1 MYYKF
6 NLENQSESAPTE
18 KQMPGLISI
27 KEGQELLTASTM
39 PDTTVLV
46 GVRHVYVI
54 CARLMPS
61 TYTCRMPPARGTSAH
76 WQQLRQKN
84 LLTQ

>member
-6 NLENQSESAPTE
+6 NLENQSVLAPTE

-39 PDTTVLV
+39 PDIPVLV
-46 GVRHVYVI
+46 GVRHVYVVYV
-54 CARLMPS
+54 L
-61 TYTCRMPPARGTSAH
+61 G
-76 WQQLRQKN
+76 
-84 LLTQ
+84 